1 MFSENTSVSKPHR
14 NDWRMFLSITVYWPT
29 AWFAHL
35 HFGTDKDYPTKI
47 IPFLVKGELR
57 HQFSLTWA
65 FCFTLRPDF
74 TAFFFFSFPEPPTH
88 ALDVIQSFFHVQKL
102 QRWRLTEH
110 AHINI
115 ISSESQGKRTHV
127 NRLPAITA
135 QMHWMESPLVW
146 FLTTGTK
153 TNQHCLLNWF
163 SSLLL

>member
-1 MFSENTSVSKPHR
+1 MICSSTLWYR
-14 NDWRMFLSITVYWPT
+14 QRLS
-29 AWFAHL
+29 HQ
-35 HFGTDKDYPTKI
+35 DYPVPCKRRTEA
-47 IPFLVKGELR
+47 PVLSHVGFLFYIK
-57 HQFSLTWA
+57 TW
-65 FCFTLRPDF
+65 FHCL
-74 TAFFFFSFPEPPTH
+74 FFFSFPEPPTH

-146 FLTTGTK
+146 FPTTGTK